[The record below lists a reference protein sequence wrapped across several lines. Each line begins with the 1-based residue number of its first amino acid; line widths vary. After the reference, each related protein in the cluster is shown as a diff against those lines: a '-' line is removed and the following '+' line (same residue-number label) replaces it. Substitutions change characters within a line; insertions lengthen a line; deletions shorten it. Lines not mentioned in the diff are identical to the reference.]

1 MNLLEIHRTPAR
13 QIAQLVRNGEIDPEE
28 VVEHF
33 LERIQSLDDEI
44 NSFVHLNKDGAL
56 ERAGRLRAKLKVG
69 GEAGVLCGVPV
80 AVKDNI
86 VTCGMPTTCCSKMLS
101 GYIPPYNATVIE
113 RLLAAD
119 AIIIGKTNM
128 DEFAMG
134 SSNETSFFGPVKNPG
149 ALDRVPGGSS
159 GGSCAAVAAGFAPLA
174 LGSDT
179 GGSIRQPA
187 ALCGVVGL
195 KPTYGMVSRYGLI
208 AFASSLDQIG
218 PIAMDVEDAS
228 LLLSVIGGHDPLDS
242 TSLCR
247 DVSDI
252 HEEIGQDV
260 EGMRIGVPTEYFPPE
275 LEGSVRNACE
285 TALKLLEHEGAEIV
299 KISLPLTEFALAA
312 YHIVANAEASSNL
325 ARYDGVRFGFRGAT
339 ALDLWEMY
347 ARTRSEGFG
356 REVKRR
362 VMLGTFV
369 LSEGYYGEYYL
380 KGMRARN
387 LIKREFKDAFDKI
400 DVILAPTTPDPA
412 FKLGERLESPVS
424 MYMSDVFVTPANLA
438 GIPAVSIPAG
448 SDRGLPVGIQLLG
461 SHCGEKTILTVAK
474 MLEGRLN

>member
-1 MNLLEIHRTPAR
+1 MNLPEIHRTPAR

-260 EGMRIGVPTEYFPPE
+260 EGMRIGVPTEYYPPE

>member
-1 MNLLEIHRTPAR
+1 MNLSEIHRTPAR